1 MSQFFYD
8 GQIKRYLTQ
17 FMRLMSNFSY
27 QDAKGNLTQVP
38 VRYGDMT
45 RQVGAILNK
54 NSENIM
60 QSAPFIAC
68 YIKDLKFDRDRMQ
81 DPTYVSKFNVR
92 ERQFGYVDEDPSSPT
107 YGEMINEY
115 ANVQG
120 GNYTVERIMPAPYTI
135 MFSADI
141 WTTNLDQKLQLFE
154 QLAVLFIPAIELQ
167 TTDNYIDWTSLS
179 YLELMNTSVFESRT
193 MPQGLNNDLSI
204 TSLQFMAPAWITPPA
219 KVKKLGIITKIISNV
234 FAEPTG
240 TGESGGYDDAFYGAD
255 IFDGVSHDSK
265 NVVTS
270 DDYSILVLN
279 NIAVLVPA
287 GESNVNEGWVDV
299 DIIPNRPSWLNLLDM
314 HPGKFTAGLSQLRL
328 TKSDG
333 NEIVAYLSLNP
344 TSESLMALSFD
355 QDTIPGNTILI
366 DETSSYSRGTIDAI
380 INPQTFNPHTVSGL
394 GIDKRYLILEDV
406 AINQQGYD
414 GPDAWKGLDGAELA
428 HANDII
434 QWDGVRWTILF
445 NSATVTDTT
454 YITNAYTG
462 IQYKWDGQ
470 QWSKSYEGVYTN
482 DKWRLVL

>member
-219 KVKKLGIITKIISNV
+219 KVKKLGIITK
-234 FAEPTG
+234 
-240 TGESGGYDDAFYGAD
+240 
-255 IFDGVSHDSK
+255 
-265 NVVTS
+265 
-270 DDYSILVLN
+270 YSQ
-279 NIAVLVPA
+279 
-287 GESNVNEGWVDV
+287 
-299 DIIPNRPSWLNLLDM
+299 NLLALENRADM
-314 HPGKFTAGLSQLRL
+314 MMRSTVQ
-328 TKSDG
+328 
-333 NEIVAYLSLNP
+333 IYLMVY
-344 TSESLMALSFD
+344 LM
-355 QDTIPGNTILI
+355 
-366 DETSSYSRGTIDAI
+366 
-380 INPQTFNPHTVSGL
+380 TVKML
-394 GIDKRYLILEDV
+394 
-406 AINQQGYD
+406 
-414 GPDAWKGLDGAELA
+414 
-428 HANDII
+428 
-434 QWDGVRWTILF
+434 
-445 NSATVTDTT
+445 
-454 YITNAYTG
+454 
-462 IQYKWDGQ
+462 
-470 QWSKSYEGVYTN
+470 
-482 DKWRLVL
+482 